1 LRIVSRWRRSFEGDS
16 VDQTLNESANTN
28 GQVHDLKNDLGEFCA
43 FWACDRLLSKKA
55 CTFCPV
61 VKDINEMAHQQDL
74 QPISWL
80 PAYSIY

>member
-1 LRIVSRWRRSFEGDS
+1 VGN
-16 VDQTLNESANTN
+16 TLDESTINLW
-28 GQVHDLKNDLGEFCA
+28 QIHDLKNDLREFCA

>member
-1 LRIVSRWRRSFEGDS
+1 VSH
-16 VDQTLNESANTN
+16 TLDESTITMW
-28 GQVHDLKNDLGEFCA
+28 QVHDLKNDLSEFCA
-43 FWACDRLLSKKA
+43 FWACNRLLSKKA